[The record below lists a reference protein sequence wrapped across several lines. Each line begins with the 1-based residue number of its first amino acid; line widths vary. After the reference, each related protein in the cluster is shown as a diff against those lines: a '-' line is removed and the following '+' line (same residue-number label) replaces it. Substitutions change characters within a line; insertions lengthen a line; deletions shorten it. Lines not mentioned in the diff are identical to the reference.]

1 MKRGTTDLCLVLAV
15 DKPSGMT
22 SHDVVSR
29 ARRIFGEKRIGHTG
43 TLDPL
48 ASGVLPLCVGP
59 ATRLDQFLTGHD
71 KSYVVSVVFGAATDT
86 DDCDGEVIRT
96 GVVPDEVFDPFF
108 ASVFVGGLVGK
119 SKQLPPVYSAIK
131 VGGTKACD
139 AARKG
144 RVIDLAP
151 RDIEVYSAELLGIGG
166 ADGTEPA
173 RWDIA
178 FKVSKGTYIR
188 ALARDIGNSL
198 GCPAH
203 VGALRR
209 TAAGA
214 IGIADCVTL
223 EVLEEMG
230 ERSALDPLKV
240 LGVRLHLPRRCRR
253 GTGAQRQP
261 AGRARRWSCFERRS
275 VDPAAE
281 LCACTAGRAPQL
293 RAAAQWRGRG
303 PCWPITSIVA
313 LYEYHVDKG
322 ALVRPP
328 MRVSDRSF
336 PWLQ

>member
-178 FKVSKGTYIR
+178 FKVSKAGGSFVQIHR
-188 ALARDIGNSL
+188 DDARTI
-198 GCPAH
+198 
-203 VGALRR
+203 
-209 TAAGA
+209 
-214 IGIADCVTL
+214 L
-223 EVLEEMG
+223 E
-230 ERSALDPLKV
+230 
-240 LGVRLHLPRRCRR
+240 
-253 GTGAQRQP
+253 
-261 AGRARRWSCFERRS
+261 
-275 VDPAAE
+275 
-281 LCACTAGRAPQL
+281 ACKEP
-293 RAAAQWRGRG
+293 
-303 PCWPITSIVA
+303 
-313 LYEYHVDKG
+313 
-322 ALVRPP
+322 
-328 MRVSDRSF
+328 VSF
-336 PWLQ
+336 

>member
-1 MKRGTTDLCLVLAV
+1 MKRGDTDLCLVLAV

-29 ARRIFGEKRIGHTG
+29 ARRIFGEKRVGHTG

-166 ADGTEPA
+166 ADGAEPA

-188 ALARDIGNSL
+188 ALARDIGHSL
-198 GCPAH
+198 GCPCG
-203 VGALRR
+203 GAAPHGGRRDWHRRLRD
-209 TAAGA
+209 AGGLGGDGGA
-214 IGIADCVTL
+214 R
-223 EVLEEMG
+223 
-230 ERSALDPLKV
+230 RSGSAE
-240 LGVRLHLPRRCRR
+240 GAWHALHLPRRCRCGA
-253 GTGAQRQP
+253 GTQREP
-261 AGRARRWSCFERRS
+261 AGRARRGALRAPQRRS
-275 VDPAAE
+275 GGGAVR
-281 LCACTAGRAPQL
+281 LHGGSAPQL
-293 RAAAQWRGRG
+293 RATAKWRGRG
-303 PCWPITSIVA
+303 PC
-313 LYEYHVDKG
+313 
-322 ALVRPP
+322 R
-328 MRVSDRSF
+328 R
-336 PWLQ
+336 

>member
-139 AARKG
+139 C
-144 RVIDLAP
+144 
-151 RDIEVYSAELLGIGG
+151 LLY
-166 ADGTEPA
+166 T
-173 RWDIA
+173 
-178 FKVSKGTYIR
+178 S
-188 ALARDIGNSL
+188 
-198 GCPAH
+198 
-203 VGALRR
+203 
-209 TAAGA
+209 AAGA
-214 IGIADCVTL
+214 FRQRNP
-223 EVLEEMG
+223 E
-230 ERSALDPLKV
+230 
-240 LGVRLHLPRRCRR
+240 
-253 GTGAQRQP
+253 GAKHQ
-261 AGRARRWSCFERRS
+261 GS
-275 VDPAAE
+275 
-281 LCACTAGRAPQL
+281 
-293 RAAAQWRGRG
+293 RAAH
-303 PCWPITSIVA
+303 TSAVA
-313 LYEYHVDKG
+313 EQC
-322 ALVRPP
+322 PE
-328 MRVSDRSF
+328 
-336 PWLQ
+336 